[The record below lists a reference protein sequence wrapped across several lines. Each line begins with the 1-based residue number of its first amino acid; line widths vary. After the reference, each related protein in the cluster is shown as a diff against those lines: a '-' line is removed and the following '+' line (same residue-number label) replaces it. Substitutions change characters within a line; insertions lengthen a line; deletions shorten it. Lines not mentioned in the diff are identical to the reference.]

1 MAIKKTIWIVDYR
14 DEAGNAKYVARQAD
28 TEAELRGLIARESPG
43 SKVERVWLFMEP
55 QEPAATREPSET

>member
-1 MAIKKTIWIVDYR
+1 MARLKTIWIVDYR

-43 SKVERVWLFMEP
+43 SSIERVWLFMEP
-55 QEPAATREPSET
+55 QEPAATPEPSET